1 MSIAVLEH
9 EQSLTS
15 GEEAMKTLT
24 EKWYNTMVAGLN
36 LSSQTF
42 QIYQSNVVL
51 GNLST
56 EMWAIYDSIP
66 PLSVTQQAEP
76 SQISRFSDNYSGVI
90 NTLLPSGGLEW
101 KKTMGDS
108 YPDWVTYLSEVK
120 PPLPA
125 GGMLTVFT
133 QWAQLNIPDPG
144 KAQKAITQ
152 YSQILNGVVPVAQA
166 RFITAAGVYAYNKS
180 IDDLRSAVKQAPSGS
195 YTFDSKTASSDIS
208 HTWAQG
214 SISGAFRF
222 LWGGGSS
229 SYDKVNEKFGSSSV
243 NINVTFKHV
252 LAFAAGPLQT
262 ETFVGD
268 KKYPGWF
275 SSAALNYGYQ
285 NKGNDVWPV
294 DGSASWA
301 STFGPS
307 GNLQRFATNLVV
319 GDEMTMTMSSS
330 ASFSTEERQLILGQA
345 SGGFWPFFSASG
357 SGGTQSSV
365 TFDDSGKMVATMTS
379 PAGSPLIL
387 GVSVLPIGQI
397 FG

>member
-1 MSIAVLEH
+1 MSVMTM
-9 EQSLTS
+9 EQKALSS

-24 EKWYNTMVAGLN
+24 EKWYNGMVTGLN
-36 LSSQTF
+36 LSPQTF

-51 GNLST
+51 GNLSS
-56 EMWAIYDSIP
+56 ELWAIYDSIP
-66 PLSVTQQAEP
+66 PFSVTQQAQP

-90 NTLLPSGGLEW
+90 NTILPSGGLEW

-108 YPDWVTYLSEVK
+108 YPDWVTYLSTK
-120 PPLPA
+120 PTLPA
-125 GGMLTVFT
+125 NGMLGLFT
-133 QWAQLNIPDPG
+133 AWAQMNIPDPG

-152 YSQILNGVVPVAQA
+152 YSQILNGVVPVAQG
-166 RFITAAGVYAYNKS
+166 RFIGAAGVYAYNKS
-180 IDDLRSAVKQAPSGS
+180 VDDLRSAVKQAPSAS
-195 YTFDSKTASSDIS
+195 FKFESKTASSDIK

-229 SYDKVNEKFGSSSV
+229 SYDSVNKKFGDSEVIISV
-243 NINVTFKHV
+243 EFKHV
-252 LAFAAGPLQT
+252 LAFTAGPLQT
-262 ETFVGD
+262 PTFVGD
-268 KKYPGWF
+268 KTYPGWF
-275 SSAALNYGYQ
+275 SSAALNFAYQ

-301 STFGPS
+301 STFGDN
-307 GNLQRFATNLVV
+307 GNLKRFATNLFV

-330 ASFSTEERQLILGQA
+330 ASFSTSEREQILTQA

-357 SGGTQSSV
+357 SGGYTSEV
-365 TFDDSGKMVATMTS
+365 NFDDQGKMIAISKS

-387 GVSVLPIGQI
+387 GANVLPISNI